1 LSQKRL
7 ATRPLRRSRIMAAV
21 IAPAVAIFVYA
32 GALNNSFVYDDFD
45 TVVANPSL
53 AEPLQPAFILVH
65 SPFRPVVNVSY
76 AIDRV
81 IWGFRPFGY
90 HLTNILLHAAVVA
103 LFYLLLLRA
112 LADVGKRLGDDLPTP
127 ADETRLWTACICA
140 TILAVHPVLSE
151 AVAYVSGRSEL
162 LCGLFFVT
170 TLLCARAAIVRMDA
184 RAEPRTDR
192 RTVPSKPVGWM
203 LGAAIAGLLAL
214 LSKEVAV
221 ALPVVVLA
229 YDWLVIRGPR
239 ELRMR
244 RLRLFFLPLAIVTA
258 ILAGYRLM
266 ALMRAGPEPFHAP
279 HLNLLTQAIV
289 IWRYVIL
296 LLLPVDQGIMHS
308 VRQVQSVAD
317 SMALAAVFGLI
328 AAAVLAFRV
337 RRSFPL
343 AAFGCL
349 WFLAALAPSSS
360 VVSLREGMAE
370 HRVYVATAGLAVAMA
385 GVVRSQFHRIRLR
398 RSRSVT
404 MIELGAAVAAVL
416 AVLTVA
422 RVRVWESPILLW
434 TEAVSRAPG
443 MWEPHYA
450 LGDALRDAGR
460 CGDAV
465 TAYRE
470 VVRLR
475 PGHRDGQTN
484 LGICL
489 AQTGKH
495 AEAET
500 AFRTALEID
509 PAYPRGYTNL
519 AALAVT
525 VGDYDKARQMY
536 LETLRVDPRNVFA
549 RMQLARL
556 YEEVFKDYHSA
567 ARMCGEARA
576 LQPFTPGV
584 VECVDRNQRL
594 AIEKDGGR

>member
-1 LSQKRL
+1 LSQNRRDSRL
-7 ATRPLRRSRIMAAV
+7 PRRSRILAAL
-21 IAPAVAIFVYA
+21 IPPAVAIFVYA
-32 GALNNSFVYDDFD
+32 GALNNPFVYDDFS
-45 TVVANPSL
+45 TVVGNPSL
-53 AEPLQPAFILVH
+53 AEPLNPAFILVH

-81 IWGFRPFGY
+81 IWGFRPVGF

-103 LFYLLLLRA
+103 LLYLLLLRA
-112 LADVGKRLGDDLPTP
+112 LADVGKGNGDDLPTP
-127 ADETRLWTACICA
+127 VDETRLWTACISA

-162 LCGLFFVT
+162 LCGLFFLT
-170 TLLCARAAIVRMDA
+170 ALLCARAAIVRLDA
-184 RAEPRTDR
+184 PAKGR
-192 RTVPSKPVGWM
+192 SIGWM
-203 LGAAIAGLLAL
+203 LGAAISGLFAL

-221 ALPVVVLA
+221 ALPAVVLA
-229 YDWLVIRGPR
+229 YDWLILRGPR
-239 ELRMR
+239 ELRIR

-266 ALMRAGPEPFHAP
+266 ALMRASVEPFHAP
-279 HLNLLTQAIV
+279 HLNLLTQVIV
-289 IWRYVIL
+289 IWRYVVL
-296 LLLPVDQGIMHS
+296 LLLPVNQGIMHG
-308 VRQVQSVAD
+308 VRQVQTVAD
-317 SMALAAVFGLI
+317 SLALAAAFGLL
-328 AAAVLAFRV
+328 AAAVLAFRA

-385 GVVRSQFHRIRLR
+385 GLVRSQFHRIRLR

-404 MIELGAAVAAVL
+404 MIELGAAVAAML

-422 RVRVWESPILLW
+422 RDRVWESPILLW

-465 TAYRE
+465 TAYQE
-470 VVRLR
+470 VVRRR
-475 PGHRDGQTN
+475 PGHRDAQTN

-489 AQTGKH
+489 AQTGRY
-495 AEAET
+495 AEAEA

-556 YEEVFKDYHSA
+556 YQEVFKDYHSA

>member
-1 LSQKRL
+1 MSQNRRV
-7 ATRPLRRSRIMAAV
+7 TRPPRRSRILAAV
-21 IAPAVAIFVYA
+21 IAPAVAILVYA
-32 GALNNSFVYDDFD
+32 GALNHPFVYDDFD

-53 AEPLQPAFILVH
+53 AEPMKPAFVLVH

-81 IWGFRPFGY
+81 IWGFRPFGF

-127 ADETRLWTACICA
+127 ADETRLWTACLCA
-140 TILAVHPVLSE
+140 TILGVHPVLSE

-162 LCGLFFVT
+162 LCALFFLT
-170 TLLCARAAIVRMDA
+170 ALLCARAAIVRLDA
-184 RAEPRTDR
+184 GAEAGPI
-192 RTVPSKPVGWM
+192 PVGWM
-203 LGAAIAGLLAL
+203 LGAALAGSLAL

-229 YDWLVIRGPR
+229 YDWLILRGPR
-239 ELRMR
+239 ELRLR
-244 RLRLFFLPLAIVTA
+244 RLRLFFLPLAIATA
-258 ILAGYRLM
+258 MLAGYRLV
-266 ALMRAGPEPFHAP
+266 ALMRASVEPFHAP

-289 IWRYVIL
+289 IWRYVVL
-296 LLLPVDQGIMHS
+296 LLLPVDQGIMHG
-308 VRQVQSVAD
+308 VRQVESVAD
-317 SMALAAVFGLI
+317 SMALAAAFGLI
-328 AAAVLAFRV
+328 VAACLAFRA
-337 RRSFPL
+337 RRTFPL

-370 HRVYVATAGLAVAMA
+370 HRVYVATAGLAIAMA

-404 MIELGAAVAAVL
+404 MIELGTSVAVIL

-422 RVRVWESPILLW
+422 RVRVWESPLALW
-434 TEAVSRAPG
+434 TEAVTRAPG

-475 PGHRDGQTN
+475 PAHRDGHTN

-489 AQTGKH
+489 AQTGKY

-509 PAYPRGYTNL
+509 PAYPRGFTNL

-525 VGDYDKARQMY
+525 VGDYDQARQMY